1 MQILIVD
8 DELVSRKKM
17 DMLVQTLG
25 YETIVANDGVEAW
38 NAWRKER
45 TRMVITDWIMPNMDG
60 VELCRKIRQT
70 EGSLYTY
77 IIMVTVKDQ
86 TEDMVRGME
95 AGADD
100 FIAKPFIKEELAV
113 RIRAGE
119 RILGFET
126 RDLVIFAMAKLV
138 ESRDMEM
145 ADHLERIRHYS
156 KALVE
161 ALAESNNPP
170 EEVDRQF
177 IDNVF
182 LTSPLHDIGKIGI
195 PDHILLKTGRYDD
208 IEFAVMKNHSVI
220 GYEALNEDLKKYPKA
235 DYLRMSAQIA
245 RSHHEKYDGTGY
257 PDGLKGTEI
266 PLAARIV
273 ALADVYDALV
283 SKRMYKNAYDHD
295 IAKAIIVMESG
306 THFDPRV
313 VNAFLSCENKF
324 LEISERFK
332 YE

>member
-17 DMLVQTLG
+17 DMLVQSLG
-25 YETIVANDGVEAW
+25 HETVVATDGIEAW
-38 NAWRKER
+38 NAWKKER
-45 TRMVITDWIMPNMDG
+45 VRMVITDWIMPNMDG
-60 VELCRKIRQT
+60 VELCRRIRQA

-86 TEDMVRGME
+86 TEDMVIGME

-100 FIAKPFIKEELAV
+100 FISKPFIKEELAV
-113 RIRAGE
+113 RIRAGN

-161 ALAESNNPP
+161 SMAASHNSP
-170 EEVDRQF
+170 EEIDKQF
-177 IDNVF
+177 IDNIF

-245 RSHHEKYDGTGY
+245 RSHHEKFDGTGY
-257 PDGLKGTEI
+257 PDGLKGTDI

-306 THFDPRV
+306 THFDPKV
-313 VNAFLSCENKF
+313 VNAFLACEEKF
-324 LEISERFK
+324 LEISQRFK